1 MRVVLLVET
10 LAIGGLPN
18 HVLDLARALSDAG
31 ECVAVAHAGTD
42 VPTHLDTRG
51 IELLALA
58 DVGAPLD
65 APRALARLRQWQ
77 PDLVHVHLCSHLELL
92 LALSEL
98 RVPLVRSFHDYT
110 SLCLRRGRRRYPGDR
125 CARALGW
132 SCALYGCL
140 LGAPEPGQ
148 RLPRLANLPRK
159 LSERAR
165 YQHFDAAL
173 VGSNHMGEVLRI
185 NGFAPERITVVPYFS
200 RFDREA
206 RGLAEM
212 PEKPAG
218 IPGVT
223 RPLALMFAGQA
234 VAGKGLEV
242 LVRALP
248 AMRGDWRLTAITSGP
263 ELERVR
269 ALARQLGVD
278 ARIEFIEWLP
288 HEALAGH
295 YRRAD
300 LFVLP
305 SVWDDPGPLVGI
317 EAMSFATPVVAFA
330 VGGIPDYVLH
340 GRTGFLVAEV
350 SVEALGG
357 QLQRA
362 LECGAGL
369 AELGRA
375 GQALVVDRHG
385 RSRHVNTIRSMY
397 GHAAAARAMGLEAVT

>member
-18 HVLDLARALSDAG
+18 YVLDLARALRDAG
-31 ECVAVAHAGTD
+31 DCVAVAHAGMD
-42 VPTHLDTRG
+42 VPAHLDTRE
-51 IELLALA
+51 IELLPLSDAGASL
-58 DVGAPLD
+58 DV
-65 APRALARLRQWQ
+65 PRALARLREWQ

-92 LALSEL
+92 LALSAL

-125 CARALGW
+125 CGRALGW
-132 SCALYGCL
+132 SCALHGCV
-140 LGAPEPGQ
+140 LGAPEKGQ
-148 RLPRLANLPRK
+148 RLPRLTNLPRK
-159 LSERAR
+159 LSERAC
-165 YQHFDAAL
+165 YQRFDAAV
-173 VGSNHMGEVLRI
+173 VGSTHMGEVLRI
-185 NGFAPERITVVPYFS
+185 NGFASERISVVPYFS

-206 RGLAEM
+206 RGLVEL
-212 PEKPAG
+212 PEKPEG

-223 RPLALMFAGQA
+223 RPLALLFAGQA

-248 AMRGDWRLTAITSGP
+248 AMRGDWHLTAITSGP
-263 ELERVR
+263 ELARVR
-269 ALARQLGVD
+269 ALARQMGVD
-278 ARIEFIEWLP
+278 GRIEFIEWLP

-317 EAMSFATPVVAFA
+317 EAMSFETPVTAFA
-330 VGGIPDYVLH
+330 VGGIPDYVLD
-340 GRTGFLVAEV
+340 GRTGFLVPEV
-350 SVEALGG
+350 SVAALGG

-369 AELGRA
+369 AELGCA
-375 GQALVVDRHG
+375 GRALVVDRHG
-385 RSRHVNTIRSMY
+385 RDRHVHTIRAIY
-397 GHAAAARAMGLEAVT
+397 GRAAKARELGLEAVT